1 VARFGAASSAPISR
15 SVTNVTI
22 VRSQAFGRYS
32 QDLLDRRHVVWMKE
46 RGVAQQRVDRRQPGV
61 TGRRTVAALDL
72 EVV

>member
-1 VARFGAASSAPISR
+1 
-15 SVTNVTI
+15 VTI